1 MNMRK
6 IAIGLLAFA
15 LVAPSIASVS
25 LKDKKE
31 KKPKTE
37 KKVKVDNKTKANK
50 ASSSNSPR
58 KVQTIND
65 VEAAILGI
73 EKIVSHTLVEVE
85 PIVQQICE
93 SQQTKK
99 SVCPRIYVGAAN
111 AFWLKSGV
119 SDTTY
124 ALKYIDKAIE
134 LDPHYSPAYMLK
146 GDIYKWADDTTV
158 AVNYYKKA
166 IEMAPN
172 DFRTYRK
179 YVNFIGS
186 GLDKIADQAM
196 RSNGADKEALAEEV
210 RRRRAEMEAVYKKA
224 KDANPTFPYEL
235 ECARL
240 YALYGLTTNETQ
252 KGMQFYDAAIQDSL
266 DANDYVQ
273 RCSILYQFII
283 NAKNGNEK
291 LKYYNRMVEICD
303 SGLVKFPTDYYIL
316 MNGLRFMN
324 DAYTLVKRQNGEALA
339 DYKNKF
345 STKAL
350 EYGERL
356 MATKDTLINN
366 DDIYRYGIALMNRY
380 KQQQGIDVLQE
391 LMARPNIDDKTV
403 SKAMNAICEAY
414 RDLGEYEKAE
424 NAYEELIKTL
434 DAKGSLQVAH
444 YTDYASMLKLQAE
457 ECFGQQMIDTYLKAC
472 KVYERGAE
480 RFPEYAPYLYY
491 YAMEICKNDVLDPDK
506 TLELA
511 IKPAKKAYDLLKNKE
526 RYEGDEAVIM
536 NNVCWCL
543 LDYYFNKKKDYPA
556 AKQYVLK
563 YYQLVKGTESEESFA
578 KILRN
583 RYKMKI

>member
-179 YVNFIGS
+179 YASFVEA
-186 GLDKIADQAM
+186 GLDKVTERAFAGDT
-196 RSNGADKEALAEEV
+196 EAQEEV
-210 RRRRAEMEAVYKKA
+210 RKRRAKLENIYAMA
-224 KDANPTFPYEL
+224 KEANPTYPYNRN
-235 ECARL
+235 CARL
-240 YALYGLTTNETQ
+240 YDKYGLTTNDFQ
-252 KGMQFYDAAIQDSL
+252 KGIQLYDEAQKDSL
-266 DANDYVQ
+266 EAGDYSSKI
-273 RCSILYQFII
+273 RMLYAFLEK
-283 NAKNGNEK
+283 ANGNK
-291 LKYYNRMVEICD
+291 KFEIYTLMMNTCD
-303 SGLVKFPTDYYIL
+303 SGLVRFPTDYYIL
-316 MNGLRFMN
+316 SNGLRN
-324 DAYTLVKRQNGEALA
+324 ITAAYDLVKRQKGEGFVE
-339 DYKNKF
+339 YKNKF

-356 MATKDTLINN
+356 MATKDTMINN

-414 RDLGEYEKAE
+414 RDLGEYEKGE

-444 YTDYASMLKLQAE
+444 YIDYASMLKSQAE
-457 ECFGQQMIDTYLKAC
+457 ESFGQQMIDTYLKAC

-491 YAMEICKNDVLDPDK
+491 YAWQICKNDALDPGK

-511 IKPAKKAYDLLKNKE
+511 IRPAKKAYDLLKNKE
-526 RYEGDEAVIM
+526 RYEGDEGIIM
-536 NNVCWCL
+536 NDVCWCL
-543 LDYYFNKKKDYPA
+543 VDYYFNKKKDYPA

-578 KILRN
+578 GILRR

>member
-37 KKVKVDNKTKANK
+37 KKAKVDNKTKTSK

-166 IEMAPN
+166 MEMAPN

-179 YVNFIGS
+179 YAAFVEA
-186 GLDKIADQAM
+186 GLDKVTARAYAGDT
-196 RSNGADKEALAEEV
+196 EAQEEV
-210 RRRRAEMEAVYKKA
+210 RKRRAKLENIYAMA
-224 KDANPTFPYEL
+224 KEANPTYPYNRN
-235 ECARL
+235 CARL
-240 YALYGLTTNETQ
+240 YDKYGLTTNDFQ
-252 KGMQFYDAAIQDSL
+252 KGLQLYDEAQKDSL
-266 DANDYVQ
+266 EAGDYSSKI
-273 RCSILYQFII
+273 RMLYAFLGT
-283 NAKNGNEK
+283 ANGNK
-291 LKYYNRMVEICD
+291 KFEIYTQMMNTCD
-303 SGLVKFPTDYYIL
+303 SGLVRFPTDYYIL
-316 MNGLRFMN
+316 SNGLSN
-324 DAYTLVKRQNGEALA
+324 ITAAYDLVKRQKGEGFVE
-339 DYKNKF
+339 YKNKF

-356 MATKDTLINN
+356 MATKDTMINN
-366 DDIYRYGIALMNRY
+366 KDIYLYGIALMNRY

-391 LMARPNIDDKTV
+391 LMARPNIDDNTV

-414 RDLGEYEKAE
+414 RDLGEYEKGE

-444 YTDYASMLKLQAE
+444 YIDYASMLKSQAE

-491 YAMEICKNDVLDPDK
+491 YAWQICKNDALDPGK

-511 IKPAKKAYDLLKNKE
+511 IRPAKKAYDLLKNKE
-526 RYEGDEAVIM
+526 RYEGDEDIIM
-536 NNVCWCL
+536 NSVCFCL
-543 LDYYFNKKKDYPA
+543 VDYYYNKKKDYPA

-578 KILRN
+578 GILRR

>member
-37 KKVKVDNKTKANK
+37 KKAKVDNKTKANK

-134 LDPHYSPAYMLK
+134 LDPHYGPAYMLK

-179 YVNFIGS
+179 YAAFVEA
-186 GLDKIADQAM
+186 GLDKVTTRAYAGDT
-196 RSNGADKEALAEEV
+196 EAQEEV
-210 RRRRAEMEAVYKKA
+210 RKRRAKLENIYAMA
-224 KDANPTFPYEL
+224 KEANPTYPYSRN
-235 ECARL
+235 CARL
-240 YALYGLTTNETQ
+240 YDKYGLTTNDFQ
-252 KGMQFYDAAIQDSL
+252 KGIQLYDEAQKDSL
-266 DANDYVQ
+266 EAGDYSSKI
-273 RCSILYQFII
+273 RMLYAFLEK
-283 NAKNGNEK
+283 ANGNK
-291 LKYYNRMVEICD
+291 KFEIYTLMMNTCD
-303 SGLVKFPTDYYIL
+303 SGLVRFPTDYYIL
-316 MNGLRFMN
+316 SNGLRN
-324 DAYTLVKRQNGEALA
+324 ITAAYDLVKRQKGEGFVE
-339 DYKNKF
+339 YKNKF

-356 MATKDTLINN
+356 MATKDTMINN

-414 RDLGEYEKAE
+414 RDLGEYEKGE

-444 YTDYASMLKLQAE
+444 YIDYASMLKSQAE
-457 ECFGQQMIDTYLKAC
+457 ESFGQQMIDTYLKAC

-491 YAMEICKNDVLDPDK
+491 YAWQICKNDALDPGK

-511 IKPAKKAYDLLKNKE
+511 IRPAKKAYDLLKNKE
-526 RYEGDEAVIM
+526 RYEGDEGIIM
-536 NNVCWCL
+536 NDVCWCL
-543 LDYYFNKKKDYPA
+543 VDYYFNKKKDYPA

-563 YYQLVKGTESEESFA
+563 YYQLVKGTESEELFA
-578 KILRN
+578 GILRR

>member
-37 KKVKVDNKTKANK
+37 KKAKVDNKTKTSK

-158 AVNYYKKA
+158 AVSYYKKA

-172 DFRTYRK
+172 DFRTYHK
-179 YVNFIGS
+179 YASFVEA
-186 GLDKIADQAM
+186 GLDKVTERAIAND
-196 RSNGADKEALAEEV
+196 GADKEAVEEV
-210 RRRRAEMEAVYKKA
+210 RRRRAEMEAVYKAA
-224 KDANPTFPYEL
+224 KDANPTYPYNRD
-235 ECARL
+235 CARL
-240 YALYGLTTNETQ
+240 YDKYGLSSNDCI
-252 KGMQFYDAAIQDSL
+252 KGIQLYDEAQEDSL
-266 DANDYVQ
+266 EAGDYSSKI
-273 RCSILYQFII
+273 RMLY
-283 NAKNGNEK
+283 ALLGTVNGNKKFEI
-291 LKYYNRMVEICD
+291 YTRMMNTCD
-303 SGLVKFPTDYYIL
+303 SGLVRFPTDYYIL
-316 MNGLRFMN
+316 SNGLRN
-324 DAYTLVKRQNGEALA
+324 ITAAYDLVKRQKGEGFVE
-339 DYKNKF
+339 YKNKF

-356 MATKDTLINN
+356 MATKDTMINN

-414 RDLGEYEKAE
+414 RDLGEYEKGE

-444 YTDYASMLKLQAE
+444 YIDYASMLKSQAE
-457 ECFGQQMIDTYLKAC
+457 ESFGQQMIDTYLKAV

-491 YAMEICKNDVLDPDK
+491 YAMQVCRNDALDPDK
-506 TLELA
+506 THELA

-526 RYEGDEAVIM
+526 RYEGDEAAIM
-536 NNVCWCL
+536 NNVCFCL
-543 LDYYFNKKKDYPA
+543 VDYYYNKKKDYPA

-563 YYQLVKGTESEESFA
+563 YYQLVKGTEDEESFA
-578 KILRN
+578 GILRR

>member
-37 KKVKVDNKTKANK
+37 KKAKVDNKTKTSK

-134 LDPHYSPAYMLK
+134 LDPHYGPAYMLK
-146 GDIYKWADDTTV
+146 GDIYKWADDTTL

-166 IEMAPN
+166 MEMAPN
-172 DFRTYRK
+172 DFRTYHK
-179 YVNFIGS
+179 YAKFIGS
-186 GLDKIADQAM
+186 GLDKVTARAFAGDT
-196 RSNGADKEALAEEV
+196 EAQEEV
-210 RRRRAEMEAVYKKA
+210 RRRRAEMEAVYKTA

-240 YALYGLTTNETQ
+240 YTSLSLTTKETK
-252 KGMQFYDAAIQDSL
+252 KGIQFFEAADQDSL
-266 DANDYVQ
+266 NANDYAQ
-273 RCSILYQFII
+273 RCNMMYQFII
-283 NAKNGNEK
+283 DAPNGNVK
-291 LKYYNRMVEICD
+291 LNAYNSIVNVLD
-303 SGLVKFPTDYYIL
+303 SALMKFPTDYYIL
-316 MNGLRFMN
+316 ANGLN
-324 DAYTLVKRQNGEALA
+324 YLNGAYTLVKRQNGEALA
-339 DYKNKF
+339 EYKNKF

-380 KQQQGIDVLQE
+380 KQQQGVDVLQG

-424 NAYEELIKTL
+424 NAYEELIKIL

-457 ECFGQQMIDTYLKAC
+457 ESFGQQMIDTYMKAC

-480 RFPEYAPYLYY
+480 KFPEYAPYLYY
-491 YAMEICKNDVLDPDK
+491 YAMQVCKNDVLDPDK

-526 RYEGDEAVIM
+526 RYEGDEDQIM
-536 NNVCWCL
+536 NSVCFCL
-543 LDYYFNKKKDYPA
+543 VDYYYNKKKDYPA

-578 KILRN
+578 GILRR

>member
-37 KKVKVDNKTKANK
+37 KKAKVDNKTKTSK

-179 YVNFIGS
+179 YVEFIGS
-186 GLDKIADQAM
+186 GLDKIAARALESKGSDE
-196 RSNGADKEALAEEV
+196 EAITEV
-210 RRRRAEMEAVYKKA
+210 RKRRTEMEAIYKTA
-224 KDANPTFPYEL
+224 KDLNPTFPYEL

-240 YALYGLTTNETQ
+240 YTYLSLTTNETQ
-252 KGMQFYDAAIQDSL
+252 KGIQFFDAAIQDSL
-266 DANDYVQ
+266 DANDYAQ
-273 RCSILYQFII
+273 RCAMMYQFII
-283 NAKNGNEK
+283 DAPDGNTK
-291 LKYYNRMVEICD
+291 LNVYNRIVNVCD
-303 SGLVKFPTDYYIL
+303 SALVKFPTDYYIL
-316 MNGLRFMN
+316 ANGLN
-324 DAYTLVKRQNGEALA
+324 YLNGAYTLVKRQNGEALA
-339 DYKNKF
+339 EYKNKF

-380 KQQQGIDVLQE
+380 KQQQGIDVLQG
-391 LMARPNIDDKTV
+391 LMARPNIDDNTV

-434 DAKGSLQVAH
+434 DAKGSLQAGH
-444 YTDYASMLKLQAE
+444 YQNYALMLESQAE
-457 ECFGQQMIDTYLKAC
+457 ESFGQQMIDTYLKAA

-480 RFPEYAPYLYY
+480 KFPEYAPRFYY
-491 YAMEICKNDVLDPDK
+491 FAMEICKNDVLDPDK
-506 TLELA
+506 THDLA
-511 IKPAKKAYDLLKNKE
+511 IGPAKKAYDILKN
-526 RYEGDEAVIM
+526 RDSYEGTDATIM
-536 NNVCWCL
+536 NSVCYCL
-543 LDYYFNKKKDYPA
+543 LDYYYNKKKDYPA
-556 AKQYVLK
+556 AKQYVYK
-563 YYQLVKGTESEESFA
+563 YYQLVKGTQYEESFA
-578 KILRN
+578 GILRR

>member
-37 KKVKVDNKTKANK
+37 KKVKVDNKTKTSK
-50 ASSSNSPR
+50 VSSSNSPR

-179 YVNFIGS
+179 YAVFVEA
-186 GLDKIADQAM
+186 GLDKVTARAFAGDT
-196 RSNGADKEALAEEV
+196 GAQEEV
-210 RRRRAEMEAVYKKA
+210 RRRRAKLENIYAMA
-224 KDANPTFPYEL
+224 KEANPTFPYNRN
-235 ECARL
+235 CARL
-240 YALYGLTTNETQ
+240 YADYGLSTNEYKKGIQLYNEAQ
-252 KGMQFYDAAIQDSL
+252 KDSL
-266 DANDYVQ
+266 EARDY
-273 RCSILYQFII
+273 I
-283 NAKNGNEK
+283 NQIQMVSAFLENANGNKK
-291 LKYYNRMVEICD
+291 LEYYTGMMNICD
-303 SGLVKFPTDYYIL
+303 SGLVKYPTDYYIL
-316 MNGLRFMN
+316 ANGAKYAN
-324 DAYTLVKRQNGEALA
+324 IGYELVKKQQGEALYESKKLFA
-339 DYKNKF
+339 
-345 STKAL
+345 SRAL
-350 EYGERL
+350 EYSETL
-356 MATKDTLINN
+356 IASKDTLITDLDYLNYGKALINN
-366 DDIYRYGIALMNRY
+366 NKLN
-380 KQQQGIDVLQE
+380 QGIDVLKE
-391 LMARPNIDDKTV
+391 LLKSPTIKDDEV
-403 SKAMNAICEAY
+403 ASAMGVISNTY
-414 RDLGEYEKAE
+414 KDMGEYDKAE
-424 NAYEELIKTL
+424 TAYQEYINTVESNGKLNYFHL
-434 DAKGSLQVAH
+434 QNYAKM
-444 YTDYASMLKLQAE
+444 YEDKAE
-457 ECFGQQMIDTYLKAC
+457 ECVGMEQVAAYKKAFDIYGQA
-472 KVYERGAE
+472 AE
-480 RFPEYAPYLYY
+480 RFPDYADYGYVNQLQLSTLIDPEQEAGVGLQPALKLYDSVSANASWQLMATRYLVGYY
-491 YAMEICKNDVLDPDK
+491 YNVKKSKELARKYFMRWHELDPDNETVK
-506 TLELA
+506 RNIA
-511 IKPAKKAYDLLKNKE
+511 ILYK
-526 RYEGDEAVIM
+526 
-536 NNVCWCL
+536 
-543 LDYYFNKKKDYPA
+543 
-556 AKQYVLK
+556 
-563 YYQLVKGTESEESFA
+563 VK
-578 KILRN
+578 L
-583 RYKMKI
+583 

>member
-25 LKDKKE
+25 QKDKKE

-37 KKVKVDNKTKANK
+37 KKAKVDNKTKTSK

-134 LDPHYSPAYMLK
+134 LDPHYGPAYMLK
-146 GDIYKWADDTTV
+146 GDIYKWADDTTL
-158 AVNYYKKA
+158 AVSYYKKA
-166 IEMAPN
+166 MEMAPH

-179 YVNFIGS
+179 YANFIGS
-186 GLDKIADQAM
+186 GLDKIAVQAM
-196 RSNGADKEALAEEV
+196 RSNDEEAIAEV
-210 RRRRAEMEAVYKKA
+210 RKRRAEMEAVYKTA

-240 YALYGLTTNETQ
+240 YTNLSLTTNETD
-252 KGMQFYDAAIQDSL
+252 KGLQFYDAAIQDSL
-266 DANDYVQ
+266 NANDYAQ
-273 RCSILYQFII
+273 RCVMMSQFII
-283 NAKNGNEK
+283 DAKKGSVKLNG
-291 LKYYNRMVEICD
+291 YNYIVNVCD
-303 SGLVKFPTDYYIL
+303 SAIVKFPTDYYIL
-316 MNGLRFMN
+316 ANGLKYLN

-339 DYKNKF
+339 EYKNKF

-356 MATKDTLINN
+356 MATKDTLIKNI
-366 DDIYRYGIALMNRY
+366 DIYRYGIALMNRY

-391 LMARPNIDDKTV
+391 LMARPNIDDNTV
-403 SKAMNAICEAY
+403 SDAMNAICEAY

-434 DAKGSLQVAH
+434 DAKGSLQPGH
-444 YTDYASMLKLQAE
+444 YQNYALMLESQAE
-457 ECFGQQMIDTYLKAC
+457 ESFGQQMIDTYLKAA
-472 KVYERGAE
+472 KVFERGAE
-480 RFPEYAPYLYY
+480 KFPEDAPRFYY
-491 YAMEICKNDVLDPDK
+491 FAMKICQNDVLDPEK
-506 TLELA
+506 TQDLA
-511 IKPAKKAYDLLKNKE
+511 IGPAKKAYDILKS
-526 RYEGDEAVIM
+526 RDTYEGEDAAIM
-536 NNVCWCL
+536 NSVCYCL
-543 LDYYFNKKKDYPA
+543 LDYYYNKKKDYPA
-556 AKQYVLK
+556 AKPYVYKL
-563 YYQLVKGTESEESFA
+563 YQLFKGTQYEETYVS
-578 KILRN
+578 ILRR

>member
-37 KKVKVDNKTKANK
+37 KKAKVGNKTKTGK

-134 LDPHYSPAYMLK
+134 LDPHYGPAYMLK
-146 GDIYKWADDTTV
+146 GDIYKWADDTTL

-166 IEMAPN
+166 MEMAPN
-172 DFRTYRK
+172 DFRTYHK
-179 YVNFIGS
+179 YAKFIGS
-186 GLDKIADQAM
+186 GLDKVTARAFAGDT
-196 RSNGADKEALAEEV
+196 EAQEEV
-210 RRRRAEMEAVYKKA
+210 RRRRAEMEAVYKTA

-240 YALYGLTTNETQ
+240 YTSLSLTTKESK
-252 KGMQFYDAAIQDSL
+252 KGIQFFEAADQDSL
-266 DANDYVQ
+266 NANDYAQ
-273 RCSILYQFII
+273 RCNMMYQFII
-283 NAKNGNEK
+283 DAPNGNVK
-291 LKYYNRMVEICD
+291 LNAYNSIVNVLD
-303 SGLVKFPTDYYIL
+303 SALMKFPTDYYIL
-316 MNGLRFMN
+316 ANGLN
-324 DAYTLVKRQNGEALA
+324 YLNGAYTLVKRQNGEALA
-339 DYKNKF
+339 EYKNKF

-380 KQQQGIDVLQE
+380 KQQQGVDVLQG

-457 ECFGQQMIDTYLKAC
+457 ESFGQQMIDTYMKAC

-480 RFPEYAPYLYY
+480 KFPEYAPYLYY
-491 YAMEICKNDVLDPDK
+491 YAMQVCKNDVLDPDK

-526 RYEGDEAVIM
+526 RYEGDEDQIM
-536 NNVCWCL
+536 NSVCFCL
-543 LDYYFNKKKDYPA
+543 VDYYYNKKKDYPA

-578 KILRN
+578 GILRR

>member
-37 KKVKVDNKTKANK
+37 KKAKVDNKTKTGK

-134 LDPHYSPAYMLK
+134 LDPHYGPAYMLK
-146 GDIYKWADDTTV
+146 GDIYKWADDTTL

-166 IEMAPN
+166 MEMAPN
-172 DFRTYRK
+172 DFRTYHK
-179 YVNFIGS
+179 YAKFIGS
-186 GLDKIADQAM
+186 GLDKVTARAFAGDT
-196 RSNGADKEALAEEV
+196 EAQEEV
-210 RRRRAEMEAVYKKA
+210 RRRRAEMEAVYKTA

-240 YALYGLTTNETQ
+240 YTSLSLTTKETK
-252 KGMQFYDAAIQDSL
+252 KGIQFFEAADQDSL
-266 DANDYVQ
+266 NANDYAQ
-273 RCSILYQFII
+273 RCNMMYQFII
-283 NAKNGNEK
+283 DAPNGNVK
-291 LKYYNRMVEICD
+291 LNAYNSIVNVLD
-303 SGLVKFPTDYYIL
+303 SALMKFPTDYYIL
-316 MNGLRFMN
+316 ANGLN
-324 DAYTLVKRQNGEALA
+324 YLNGAYTLVKRQNGEALA
-339 DYKNKF
+339 EYKNKF

-380 KQQQGIDVLQE
+380 KQQQGVDVLQG

-457 ECFGQQMIDTYLKAC
+457 ESFGQQMIDTYMKAC

-480 RFPEYAPYLYY
+480 KFPEYAPYLYY
-491 YAMEICKNDVLDPDK
+491 YAMQVCKNDVLDPDK

-526 RYEGDEAVIM
+526 RYEGDEDQIM
-536 NNVCWCL
+536 NSVCFCL
-543 LDYYFNKKKDYPA
+543 VDYYYNKKKDYPA

-578 KILRN
+578 GILRR

>member
-37 KKVKVDNKTKANK
+37 KKVKVDNKTKTSK

-134 LDPHYSPAYMLK
+134 LDPHYGPAYMLK

-179 YVNFIGS
+179 YAKFIGS
-186 GLDKIADQAM
+186 GLDKVTARAFAGDT
-196 RSNGADKEALAEEV
+196 EAQEEV
-210 RRRRAEMEAVYKKA
+210 RKRRAEMEAVYKTA

-240 YALYGLTTNETQ
+240 YTSLSLTTKETK
-252 KGMQFYDAAIQDSL
+252 KGIQFFEAADQDSL
-266 DANDYVQ
+266 TADDYAQ
-273 RCSILYQFII
+273 RCNMMYQFII
-283 NAKNGNEK
+283 DAPNGNVK
-291 LKYYNRMVEICD
+291 LNRYGSIVNVLD
-303 SGLVKFPTDYYIL
+303 SALMKFPTDYYIL
-316 MNGLRFMN
+316 ANGLDYLNR
-324 DAYTLVKRQNGEALA
+324 AYTLVKRKNGEALA
-339 DYKNKF
+339 EYKNKF

-366 DDIYRYGIALMNRY
+366 KDIYRYGIALMNRY
-380 KQQQGIDVLQE
+380 KQQHGIDVLQE
-391 LMARPNIDDKTV
+391 LMARPNIDDNTV
-403 SKAMNAICEAY
+403 SDAMNAICEAY

-434 DAKGSLQVAH
+434 DAKGSLQAGH
-444 YTDYASMLKLQAE
+444 YQNYAMMLESQAQE
-457 ECFGQQMIDTYLKAC
+457 SFGQQMIDTYLKAA

-480 RFPEYAPYLYY
+480 KFPENAPRFYY
-491 YAMEICKNDVLDPDK
+491 FAWEICKNDVLDPEK
-506 TLELA
+506 TNELA
-511 IKPAKKAYDLLKNKE
+511 IGPAKKAYDILKN
-526 RYEGDEAVIM
+526 RDTYEGEDATIM
-536 NNVCWCL
+536 NSVCYCL

-556 AKQYVLK
+556 AKQYVYK
-563 YYQLVKGTESEESFA
+563 YYQLVKGTQYEESFA
-578 KILRN
+578 GILRR

>member
-37 KKVKVDNKTKANK
+37 KKAKVGNKTKTGK

-134 LDPHYSPAYMLK
+134 LDPHYGPAYMLK
-146 GDIYKWADDTTV
+146 GDIYKWADDTTL

-166 IEMAPN
+166 MEMAPN
-172 DFRTYRK
+172 DFRTYHK
-179 YVNFIGS
+179 YAKFIGS
-186 GLDKIADQAM
+186 GLDKVTARAFAGDT
-196 RSNGADKEALAEEV
+196 EAQEEV
-210 RRRRAEMEAVYKKA
+210 RRRRAEMEAVYKTA

-240 YALYGLTTNETQ
+240 YTSLSLTTKETK
-252 KGMQFYDAAIQDSL
+252 KGIQFFEAADQDSL
-266 DANDYVQ
+266 NANDYAQ
-273 RCSILYQFII
+273 RCNMMYQFII
-283 NAKNGNEK
+283 DAPNGNVK
-291 LKYYNRMVEICD
+291 LNAYNSIVNVLD
-303 SGLVKFPTDYYIL
+303 SALMKFPTDYYIL
-316 MNGLRFMN
+316 ANGLN
-324 DAYTLVKRQNGEALA
+324 YLNGAYTLVKRQNGEALA
-339 DYKNKF
+339 EYKNKF

-380 KQQQGIDVLQE
+380 KQQQGVDVLQG

-457 ECFGQQMIDTYLKAC
+457 ESFGQQMIDTYMKAC

-480 RFPEYAPYLYY
+480 KFPEYAPYLYY
-491 YAMEICKNDVLDPDK
+491 YAMQVCKNDVLDPDK

-526 RYEGDEAVIM
+526 RYEGDEDQIM
-536 NNVCWCL
+536 NSVCFCL
-543 LDYYFNKKKDYPA
+543 VDYYYNKKKDYPA

-578 KILRN
+578 GILRR

>member
-37 KKVKVDNKTKANK
+37 KKAKVDNKTKTSK

-134 LDPHYSPAYMLK
+134 LDPHYGPAYMLK

-172 DFRTYRK
+172 DFRTYHK
-179 YVNFIGS
+179 YAKFIGS
-186 GLDKIADQAM
+186 GLDKVTARAFAGDT
-196 RSNGADKEALAEEV
+196 EAQEEV
-210 RRRRAEMEAVYKKA
+210 RRRRAEMEAVYKTA

-240 YALYGLTTNETQ
+240 YTSLSLTTKETK
-252 KGMQFYDAAIQDSL
+252 KGIQFFEAADQDSL
-266 DANDYVQ
+266 NANDYAQ
-273 RCSILYQFII
+273 RCNMMYQFII
-283 NAKNGNEK
+283 DAPNGNVK
-291 LKYYNRMVEICD
+291 LNAYNSIVNVLD
-303 SGLVKFPTDYYIL
+303 SALMKFPTDYYIL
-316 MNGLRFMN
+316 ANGLN
-324 DAYTLVKRQNGEALA
+324 YLNGAYTLVKRQNGEALA
-339 DYKNKF
+339 EYKNKF

-380 KQQQGIDVLQE
+380 KQQQGVDVLQG

-457 ECFGQQMIDTYLKAC
+457 ESFGQQMIDTYMKAC

-480 RFPEYAPYLYY
+480 KFPEYAPYLYY
-491 YAMEICKNDVLDPDK
+491 YAMQVCKNDVLDPDK

-526 RYEGDEAVIM
+526 RYEGDEDQIM
-536 NNVCWCL
+536 NSVCFCL
-543 LDYYFNKKKDYPA
+543 VDYYYNKKKDYPA

-578 KILRN
+578 GILRR

>member
-37 KKVKVDNKTKANK
+37 KKAKVDNKTKANK

-158 AVNYYKKA
+158 AVNWYKKA

-179 YVNFIGS
+179 YAAFVEA
-186 GLDKIADQAM
+186 GLDKVTTRAYAGDT
-196 RSNGADKEALAEEV
+196 EAQEEV
-210 RRRRAEMEAVYKKA
+210 RKRRAKLENIYAMA
-224 KDANPTFPYEL
+224 KEANPTYPYSRN
-235 ECARL
+235 CARL
-240 YALYGLTTNETQ
+240 YDKYGLTTNDFQ
-252 KGMQFYDAAIQDSL
+252 KGIQLYDEAQKDSL
-266 DANDYVQ
+266 EAGDYSSKI
-273 RCSILYQFII
+273 RMLYAFLEK
-283 NAKNGNEK
+283 ANGNK
-291 LKYYNRMVEICD
+291 KFEIYTLMMNTCD
-303 SGLVKFPTDYYIL
+303 SGLVRFPTDYYIL
-316 MNGLRFMN
+316 SNGLRN
-324 DAYTLVKRQNGEALA
+324 ITAAYDLVKRQKGEGFVE
-339 DYKNKF
+339 YKNKF

-356 MATKDTLINN
+356 MATKDTMINN

-414 RDLGEYEKAE
+414 RDLGEYEKGE

-444 YTDYASMLKLQAE
+444 YIDYASMLKSQAE
-457 ECFGQQMIDTYLKAC
+457 ESFGQQMIDTYLKAC

-491 YAMEICKNDVLDPDK
+491 YAWQICKNDALDPGK

-511 IKPAKKAYDLLKNKE
+511 IRPAKKAYDLLKNKE
-526 RYEGDEAVIM
+526 RYEGDEGIIM
-536 NNVCWCL
+536 NDVCWCL
-543 LDYYFNKKKDYPA
+543 VDYYFNKKKDYPA

-578 KILRN
+578 GILRR

>member
-37 KKVKVDNKTKANK
+37 KKAKVDNKTKTSK

-134 LDPHYSPAYMLK
+134 LDPHYGPAYMLK
-146 GDIYKWADDTTV
+146 GDIYKWADDTTEV
-158 AVNYYKKA
+158 VNYYKKA
-166 IEMAPN
+166 MEMAPH

-186 GLDKIADQAM
+186 GWDKIATQVMKSQD
-196 RSNGADKEALAEEV
+196 EEV
-210 RRRRAEMEAVYKKA
+210 ITEVRKRRAEMEAVYKTA

-240 YALYGLTTNETQ
+240 YDKYGLTTNEWQ
-252 KGMQFYDAAIQDSL
+252 KGIQLYEEAQKDSL
-266 DANDYVQ
+266 EAYDYISQ
-273 RCSILYQFII
+273 I
-283 NAKNGNEK
+283 
-291 LKYYNRMVEICD
+291 RMVSAFVDNADGKKKLDCYTHIMNICD
-303 SGLVKFPTDYYIL
+303 SGLVRYPTDYYIL
-316 MNGLRFMN
+316 TNGSDWANKAYDFVKKQQG
-324 DAYTLVKRQNGEALA
+324 DAVYE
-339 DYKNKF
+339 YKKLF
-345 STKAL
+345 ASRAL
-350 EYGERL
+350 EYSETL
-356 MATKDTLINN
+356 IASKDTAITDLDYLNYGKALINN
-366 DDIYRYGIALMNRY
+366 NKLN
-380 KQQQGIDVLQE
+380 QGIDVLKE
-391 LMARPNIDDKTV
+391 LLKSPTIQDDQV
-403 SKAMNAICEAY
+403 AFAMGVISNTY
-414 RDLGEYEKAE
+414 KDMGEYDKAE
-424 NAYEELIKTL
+424 TAYQEYINTL
-434 DAKGSLQVAH
+434 ESNG
-444 YTDYASMLKLQAE
+444 KLQYFHLQNYAKMYQDKAE
-457 ECFGQQMIDTYLKAC
+457 ECVGMEQVAAYKKAFDIYGQA
-472 KVYERGAE
+472 AE
-480 RFPEYAPYLYY
+480 RFPDYADYGYYNQVDLSRFIDLDQKAGVGLQPALQLYNSVSANAAMQLFATRYLVGYY
-491 YAMEICKNDVLDPDK
+491 YNVKNSKELARKYFMRWHELDPDNETVK
-506 TLELA
+506 RN
-511 IKPAKKAYDLLKNKE
+511 I
-526 RYEGDEAVIM
+526 AV
-536 NNVCWCL
+536 L
-543 LDYYFNKKKDYPA
+543 YK
-556 AKQYVLK
+556 
-563 YYQLVKGTESEESFA
+563 VK
-578 KILRN
+578 L
-583 RYKMKI
+583 

>member
-134 LDPHYSPAYMLK
+134 LDPHYGPAYMLK
-146 GDIYKWADDTTV
+146 GDIYKWADDTTL

-172 DFRTYRK
+172 DFRTYHT
-179 YVNFIGS
+179 YVLFVKA
-186 GLDKIADQAM
+186 GLDKVTARAFAGDT
-196 RSNGADKEALAEEV
+196 EAQEEV
-210 RRRRAEMEAVYKKA
+210 RRRRARMENIYAMA
-224 KDANPTFPYEL
+224 KEANPTYPYNRN
-235 ECARL
+235 CARL
-240 YALYGLTTNETQ
+240 YADYGLSTNEYKKGIQLYEEVQ
-252 KGMQFYDAAIQDSL
+252 KDSL
-266 DANDYVQ
+266 EARDYINQVQ
-273 RCSILYQFII
+273 MVSAFLE
-283 NAKNGNEK
+283 NVNGNKK
-291 LKYYNRMVEICD
+291 LENYTRIMNTCD

-316 MNGLRFMN
+316 SNGLSKITA
-324 DAYTLVKRQNGEALA
+324 AYDLVKRQNGEVLVW
-339 DYKNKF
+339 YKNKF

-356 MATKDTLINN
+356 MATKDTMINN
-366 DDIYRYGIALMNRY
+366 KDIYLYGIALMNRY

-391 LMARPNIDDKTV
+391 LMARPNIDDNTV

-444 YTDYASMLKLQAE
+444 YTDYASMLKSQAE
-457 ECFGQQMIDTYLKAC
+457 ESFGQQMIDTYLKAC

-491 YAMEICKNDVLDPDK
+491 YAWQICKNDALDPDK

-511 IKPAKKAYDLLKNKE
+511 IRPAKKAYDLLKNKE

-536 NNVCWCL
+536 NDVCWCL
-543 LDYYFNKKKDYPA
+543 LNYYFNKKKDYPA

>member
-37 KKVKVDNKTKANK
+37 KKAKVGNKTKTGK

-73 EKIVSHTLVEVE
+73 EKIVSHTLVDVD

-99 SVCPRIYVGAAN
+99 GVCPRIYVGAAN

-124 ALKYIDKAIE
+124 ALKYIDRAIE
-134 LDPHYSPAYMLK
+134 LDPHYGPAYMLK

-158 AVNYYKKA
+158 AVNWYKKA
-166 IEMAPN
+166 MEMAPN

-179 YVNFIGS
+179 YVEFIGS
-186 GLDKIADQAM
+186 GLDKIAVRALESKGTDE
-196 RSNGADKEALAEEV
+196 EAITEV
-210 RRRRAEMEAVYKKA
+210 RKRRTEMEAIYKTA
-224 KDANPTFPYEL
+224 KDFNPTFPYEL

-240 YALYGLTTNETQ
+240 YTYLSLTTNETQ
-252 KGMQFYDAAIQDSL
+252 KGIQFFDAAVQDSL
-266 DANDYVQ
+266 DANDYAQ
-273 RCSILYQFII
+273 RCAMMYQFII
-283 NAKNGNEK
+283 DAKDGNVK
-291 LKYYNRMVEICD
+291 LNVYNRIVSVCD
-303 SGLVKFPTDYYIL
+303 SALMRFPTDYYIL
-316 MNGLRFMN
+316 ANGLN
-324 DAYTLVKRQNGEALA
+324 YLNGAYSLVKRQNGEALA
-339 DYKNKF
+339 EYKNKF

-356 MATKDTLINN
+356 IATKDTMISNI
-366 DDIYRYGIALMNRY
+366 DIYRYGIALMNRY

-391 LMARPNIDDKTV
+391 LMARPDVDDNIV
-403 SKAMNAICEAY
+403 SNAMNAVCEAY
-414 RDLGEYEKAE
+414 RDLGEYEKGE

-444 YTDYASMLKLQAE
+444 YQNYASMLKLQAE
-457 ECFGQQMIDTYLKAC
+457 ESFGQQMIDTYLKAC

-491 YAMEICKNDVLDPDK
+491 YAMLVCRNDALDPDK

-526 RYEGDEAVIM
+526 RYEGDEDIIM
-536 NNVCWCL
+536 NSVCFCL
-543 LDYYFNKKKDYPA
+543 VDYYYNKKKDYPA

>member
-37 KKVKVDNKTKANK
+37 KKAKVDNKTKTNK

-146 GDIYKWADDTTV
+146 GDIYKWADDTTL

-172 DFRTYRK
+172 DFRTYHK
-179 YVNFIGS
+179 YIMFIGS
-186 GLDKIADQAM
+186 GLDKVTARAIAND
-196 RSNGADKEALAEEV
+196 GADKEAVEEV
-210 RRRRAEMEAVYKKA
+210 RRRRAEMEAVYKAA
-224 KDANPTFPYEL
+224 KDANPTYPYNRD
-235 ECARL
+235 CARL
-240 YALYGLTTNETQ
+240 YDKYGLSSNDCI
-252 KGMQFYDAAIQDSL
+252 KGIQLYDEAQEDSL
-266 DANDYVQ
+266 EAGDYSSKI
-273 RCSILYQFII
+273 RMLY
-283 NAKNGNEK
+283 ALLGTVNGNKK
-291 LKYYNRMVEICD
+291 LEIYTRMMNTCD
-303 SGLVKFPTDYYIL
+303 SGLVRFPTDYYIL
-316 MNGLRFMN
+316 SNGLRN
-324 DAYTLVKRQNGEALA
+324 ITAAYDLVKRQNGEALVW
-339 DYKNKF
+339 YKNKF

-356 MATKDTLINN
+356 MATKDTMINN

-391 LMARPNIDDKTV
+391 LMARPNIDDNTV

-444 YTDYASMLKLQAE
+444 YTDYASMLKSQAE
-457 ECFGQQMIDTYLKAC
+457 ECFGQQMIDTYLKAV

-491 YAMEICKNDVLDPDK
+491 YAMQVCRNDALDPDK
-506 TLELA
+506 THELA

-526 RYEGDEAVIM
+526 RYEGDEAAIM
-536 NNVCWCL
+536 NNVCFCL
-543 LDYYFNKKKDYPA
+543 VDYYYNKKKDYPA

-563 YYQLVKGTESEESFA
+563 YYQLVKGTEGEESFA
-578 KILRN
+578 GILRR

>member
-37 KKVKVDNKTKANK
+37 KKAKVDNKTKTSK

-124 ALKYIDKAIE
+124 ALKYIDRAIE
-134 LDPHYSPAYMLK
+134 LDPHYAPAYMLK
-146 GDIYKWADDTTV
+146 GDIYKWADDTTE

-179 YVNFIGS
+179 YAAFVEA
-186 GLDKIADQAM
+186 GLDKVTTRAYAGDT
-196 RSNGADKEALAEEV
+196 EAQEEV
-210 RRRRAEMEAVYKKA
+210 RKRRAKLENIYAMA
-224 KDANPTFPYEL
+224 KEANPTYPYSRN
-235 ECARL
+235 CARL
-240 YALYGLTTNETQ
+240 YDKYGLTTNDFQ
-252 KGMQFYDAAIQDSL
+252 KGIQLYDEAQKDSL
-266 DANDYVQ
+266 EAGDYSSKI
-273 RCSILYQFII
+273 RMLYAFLEK
-283 NAKNGNEK
+283 ANGNK
-291 LKYYNRMVEICD
+291 KFEIYTLMMNTCD
-303 SGLVKFPTDYYIL
+303 SGLVRFPTDYYIL
-316 MNGLRFMN
+316 SNGLRN
-324 DAYTLVKRQNGEALA
+324 ITAAYDLVKRQKGEGFVE
-339 DYKNKF
+339 YKNKF

-356 MATKDTLINN
+356 MATKDTMINN

-414 RDLGEYEKAE
+414 RDLGEYEKGE

-444 YTDYASMLKLQAE
+444 YIDYASMLKSQAE
-457 ECFGQQMIDTYLKAC
+457 ESFGQQMIDTYLKAC

-491 YAMEICKNDVLDPDK
+491 YAMQVCRNDALDPDK
-506 TLELA
+506 THELA

-526 RYEGDEAVIM
+526 RYEGDEAAIM
-536 NNVCWCL
+536 NNVCFCL
-543 LDYYFNKKKDYPA
+543 VDYYYNKKKDYPA

-563 YYQLVKGTESEESFA
+563 YYQLVKGTEGEESFA
-578 KILRN
+578 GILRR

>member
-37 KKVKVDNKTKANK
+37 KKAKVDNKTKTNR

-166 IEMAPN
+166 MEMAPN

-196 RSNGADKEALAEEV
+196 KSNDEEAIAEV
-210 RRRRAEMEAVYKKA
+210 RKRRAEMETVYKKA

-366 DDIYRYGIALMNRY
+366 DDTYRYGIALMNRY

-391 LMARPNIDDKTV
+391 LMTRPNIDDNTV

-434 DAKGSLQVAH
+434 DAKGSLQAGH
-444 YTDYASMLKLQAE
+444 YQNYALMLESQAE
-457 ECFGQQMIDTYLKAC
+457 ESFGQQMIDTYLKAA

-480 RFPEYAPYLYY
+480 KFPEYASRFYY
-491 YAMEICKNDVLDPDK
+491 FAMKICQNDVLDPEK
-506 TLELA
+506 TQDLA
-511 IKPAKKAYDLLKNKE
+511 IGPAKKTYDILKS
-526 RYEGDEAVIM
+526 RDTYEGEDAAIM
-536 NNVCWCL
+536 NSVCYCL
-543 LDYYFNKKKDYPA
+543 LDYYYNKKKDYPA
-556 AKQYVLK
+556 AKPYVYKL
-563 YYQLVKGTESEESFA
+563 YQLFKGTQYEETYAS
-578 KILRN
+578 ILRR

>member
-37 KKVKVDNKTKANK
+37 KKAKVDNKTKTGK

-134 LDPHYSPAYMLK
+134 LDPHYGPAYMLK

-158 AVNYYKKA
+158 AVNWYKKA
-166 IEMAPN
+166 MEMAPN

-179 YVNFIGS
+179 YIMFIGS
-186 GLDKIADQAM
+186 GLDKVTARAIAND
-196 RSNGADKEALAEEV
+196 GADKEAVEEV
-210 RRRRAEMEAVYKKA
+210 RRRRAEMEAVYKAA
-224 KDANPTFPYEL
+224 KDANPTYPYNRD
-235 ECARL
+235 CARL
-240 YALYGLTTNETQ
+240 YDKYGLSSNDCI
-252 KGMQFYDAAIQDSL
+252 KGIQLYDEAQEDSL
-266 DANDYVQ
+266 EAGDYSSKI
-273 RCSILYQFII
+273 RMLY
-283 NAKNGNEK
+283 ALLGTVNGNKK
-291 LKYYNRMVEICD
+291 LEIYTRMMNTCD
-303 SGLVKFPTDYYIL
+303 SGLVRFPTDYYIL
-316 MNGLRFMN
+316 SNGLSN
-324 DAYTLVKRQNGEALA
+324 ITAAYDLVKRQKGEGFVE
-339 DYKNKF
+339 YKNKF

-356 MATKDTLINN
+356 MATKDTMINN
-366 DDIYRYGIALMNRY
+366 KDIYLYGIALMNRY

-391 LMARPNIDDKTV
+391 LMARPNIDDNTV

-414 RDLGEYEKAE
+414 RDLGEYEKGE

-444 YTDYASMLKLQAE
+444 YIDYASMLKSQAE

-491 YAMEICKNDVLDPDK
+491 YAMQVCMNDALDPDK

-526 RYEGDEAVIM
+526 RYEGDEDVIM

-563 YYQLVKGTESEESFA
+563 YYQLTKGESFA

>member
-37 KKVKVDNKTKANK
+37 KKAKVDNKTKTSK

-146 GDIYKWADDTTV
+146 GDIYKWADDTAV
-158 AVNYYKKA
+158 AVNWYKKA

-172 DFRTYRK
+172 DFRTYHK
-179 YVNFIGS
+179 YVSFVEA
-186 GLDKIADQAM
+186 GLDKVTTRAYAGDT
-196 RSNGADKEALAEEV
+196 EAQEEV
-210 RRRRAEMEAVYKKA
+210 RKRRAKLENIYAMA
-224 KDANPTFPYEL
+224 KEANPTYPYNRN
-235 ECARL
+235 CARL
-240 YALYGLTTNETQ
+240 YDKYGLTTNDFQ
-252 KGMQFYDAAIQDSL
+252 KGIQLYDEAQKDSL
-266 DANDYVQ
+266 EAGDYSSKI
-273 RCSILYQFII
+273 RMLYAFLEK
-283 NAKNGNEK
+283 ANGNK
-291 LKYYNRMVEICD
+291 KFEIYTLMMNTCD
-303 SGLVKFPTDYYIL
+303 SGLVRFPTDYYIL
-316 MNGLRFMN
+316 SNGLRN
-324 DAYTLVKRQNGEALA
+324 ITAAYDLVKRQKGEGFVE
-339 DYKNKF
+339 YKNKF

-356 MATKDTLINN
+356 MATKDTMINN

-414 RDLGEYEKAE
+414 RDLGEYEKGE

-444 YTDYASMLKLQAE
+444 YIDYASMLKSQAE
-457 ECFGQQMIDTYLKAC
+457 ESFGQQMIDTYLKAC

-491 YAMEICKNDVLDPDK
+491 YAWQICKNDALDPGK

-511 IKPAKKAYDLLKNKE
+511 IRPAKKAYDLLKNKE
-526 RYEGDEAVIM
+526 RYEGDEGIIM
-536 NNVCWCL
+536 NDVCWCL
-543 LDYYFNKKKDYPA
+543 VDYYFNKKKDYPA

-578 KILRN
+578 GILRR

>member
-37 KKVKVDNKTKANK
+37 KKAKVDNKTKANK

-179 YVNFIGS
+179 YASFVEA
-186 GLDKIADQAM
+186 GLDKVTTRAYAGDT
-196 RSNGADKEALAEEV
+196 EAQEEV
-210 RRRRAEMEAVYKKA
+210 RKRRAKLENIYAMA
-224 KDANPTFPYEL
+224 KEANPTYPYNRN
-235 ECARL
+235 CARL
-240 YALYGLTTNETQ
+240 YDKYGLTTNDFQ
-252 KGMQFYDAAIQDSL
+252 KGLQLYDEAQKDSL
-266 DANDYVQ
+266 EAGDYSSKI
-273 RCSILYQFII
+273 RMLYAFLEK
-283 NAKNGNEK
+283 ANGNK
-291 LKYYNRMVEICD
+291 KFEIYTLMMNTCD
-303 SGLVKFPTDYYIL
+303 SGLVRFPTDYYIL
-316 MNGLRFMN
+316 SNGLRN
-324 DAYTLVKRQNGEALA
+324 ITAAYDLVKRQKGEGFVE
-339 DYKNKF
+339 YKNKF

-356 MATKDTLINN
+356 MATKDTMINN

-414 RDLGEYEKAE
+414 RDLGEYEKGE

-444 YTDYASMLKLQAE
+444 YIDYASMLKSQAE
-457 ECFGQQMIDTYLKAC
+457 ESFGQQMIDTYLKAC

-491 YAMEICKNDVLDPDK
+491 YAWQICKNDALDSGK

-511 IKPAKKAYDLLKNKE
+511 IRPAKKAYDLLKNKE
-526 RYEGDEAVIM
+526 MYEGDEGIIM
-536 NNVCWCL
+536 NDVCWCL
-543 LDYYFNKKKDYPA
+543 VDYYFNKKKDYPA

-578 KILRN
+578 GILRR

>member
-37 KKVKVDNKTKANK
+37 KKAKVDNKTKTGK

-134 LDPHYSPAYMLK
+134 LDPHYGPAYMLK

-179 YVNFIGS
+179 YASFVEA
-186 GLDKIADQAM
+186 GLDKVTERAFAGDT
-196 RSNGADKEALAEEV
+196 EAQEEV
-210 RRRRAEMEAVYKKA
+210 RKRRAKLENIYAMA
-224 KDANPTFPYEL
+224 KEANPTYPYNRN
-235 ECARL
+235 CARL
-240 YALYGLTTNETQ
+240 YDKYGLTTNDFQ
-252 KGMQFYDAAIQDSL
+252 KGIQLYDEAQKDSL
-266 DANDYVQ
+266 EAGDYSSKI
-273 RCSILYQFII
+273 RMLYAFLEK
-283 NAKNGNEK
+283 ANGNK
-291 LKYYNRMVEICD
+291 KFEIYTLMMNTCD
-303 SGLVKFPTDYYIL
+303 SGLVRFPTDYYIL
-316 MNGLRFMN
+316 SNGLRN
-324 DAYTLVKRQNGEALA
+324 ITAAYDLVKRQKGEGFVE
-339 DYKNKF
+339 YKNKF

-356 MATKDTLINN
+356 MATKDTMINN

-414 RDLGEYEKAE
+414 RDLGEYEKGE

-444 YTDYASMLKLQAE
+444 YIDYASMLKSQAE
-457 ECFGQQMIDTYLKAC
+457 ESFGQQMIDTYLKAC

-491 YAMEICKNDVLDPDK
+491 YAWQICKNDALDPGK

-511 IKPAKKAYDLLKNKE
+511 IRPAKKAYDLLKNKE
-526 RYEGDEAVIM
+526 RYEGDEGIIM
-536 NNVCWCL
+536 NDVCWCL
-543 LDYYFNKKKDYPA
+543 VDYYFNKKKDYPA

-578 KILRN
+578 GILRR

>member
-1 MNMRK
+1 MNIRK

-37 KKVKVDNKTKANK
+37 KKAKVGNKTKTNK

-134 LDPHYSPAYMLK
+134 LDPHYGPAYMLK

-172 DFRTYRK
+172 DFRTYRT
-179 YVNFIGS
+179 YAAFVEA
-186 GLDKIADQAM
+186 GLDKVTARAFAGDT
-196 RSNGADKEALAEEV
+196 EAQEEV
-210 RRRRAEMEAVYKKA
+210 RRRRAMLENIYAMA
-224 KDANPTFPYEL
+224 KEANPTYPYNRN
-235 ECARL
+235 CARL
-240 YALYGLTTNETQ
+240 YDKYGLTTNDFQ
-252 KGMQFYDAAIQDSL
+252 KGLQLYDEAQEDSL
-266 DANDYVQ
+266 EAGDYSSKI
-273 RCSILYQFII
+273 RMLYAFLET
-283 NAKNGNEK
+283 ANGNKK
-291 LKYYNRMVEICD
+291 LEYYTGMMNICD
-303 SGLVKFPTDYYIL
+303 SGLVRFPTDYYIL
-316 MNGLRFMN
+316 SNGLRN
-324 DAYTLVKRQNGEALA
+324 ITAAYDLVKRKNGEALVW
-339 DYKNKF
+339 YKNKF

-444 YTDYASMLKLQAE
+444 YTDYASMLKSQAE
-457 ECFGQQMIDTYLKAC
+457 ESFGQQMIDTYLKAC

-491 YAMEICKNDVLDPDK
+491 YAMEICKNDVLDPEK

-526 RYEGDEAVIM
+526 RYEGDEDVIM

-543 LDYYFNKKKDYPA
+543 LNYYFNKKKDYPA

-563 YYQLVKGTESEESFA
+563 YYQLVKGTESEESYA
-578 KILRN
+578 GILRR

>member
-15 LVAPSIASVS
+15 LVAPSVASVS

-37 KKVKVDNKTKANK
+37 KKAKVDNKTKANK

-172 DFRTYRK
+172 DFRTYHK
-179 YVNFIGS
+179 YIMFIGS
-186 GLDKIADQAM
+186 GLDKVTARAIAND
-196 RSNGADKEALAEEV
+196 GADKEAVEEV
-210 RRRRAEMEAVYKKA
+210 RRRRAEMEAVYKAA
-224 KDANPTFPYEL
+224 KDANPTYPYNRD
-235 ECARL
+235 CARL
-240 YALYGLTTNETQ
+240 YDKYGLSSNDCI
-252 KGMQFYDAAIQDSL
+252 KGIQLYDEAQEDSL
-266 DANDYVQ
+266 EAGDYSSKI
-273 RCSILYQFII
+273 RMLY
-283 NAKNGNEK
+283 ALLGTVNGNKK
-291 LKYYNRMVEICD
+291 LEIYTRMMNTCD
-303 SGLVKFPTDYYIL
+303 SGLVRFPTDYYIL
-316 MNGLRFMN
+316 ASGLKNMTA
-324 DAYTLVKRQNGEALA
+324 AYDLVKRQNGEVLVW
-339 DYKNKF
+339 YKNNF

-356 MATKDTLINN
+356 MATKDTMINN
-366 DDIYRYGIALMNRY
+366 KDIYLYGIALMNRY

-391 LMARPNIDDKTV
+391 LMARPNIDDNTV

-414 RDLGEYEKAE
+414 RDLGEYEKGE

-444 YTDYASMLKLQAE
+444 YIDYASMLKSQAE

-491 YAMEICKNDVLDPDK
+491 YAMQVCKNDVLDPNK

-511 IKPAKKAYDLLKNKE
+511 IKPAKKAYDLLKN
-526 RYEGDEAVIM
+526 RDTYEGDEDQIM
-536 NNVCWCL
+536 NSVCFCL
-543 LDYYFNKKKDYPA
+543 VDYYYNKKKDYPA

-578 KILRN
+578 GILRR

>member
-37 KKVKVDNKTKANK
+37 KKAKVGNNTKTNK

-134 LDPHYSPAYMLK
+134 LDPHYGPAYMLK

-172 DFRTYRK
+172 DFRTYHK
-179 YVNFIGS
+179 YAKFIGS
-186 GLDKIADQAM
+186 GLDKVTARAFAGDT
-196 RSNGADKEALAEEV
+196 EAQEEV
-210 RRRRAEMEAVYKKA
+210 RRRRAEMEAVYKTA

-240 YALYGLTTNETQ
+240 YTSLSLTTKETK
-252 KGMQFYDAAIQDSL
+252 KGIQFFEAADQDSL
-266 DANDYVQ
+266 NANDYAQ
-273 RCSILYQFII
+273 RCNMMYQFII
-283 NAKNGNEK
+283 DAPNGNVK
-291 LKYYNRMVEICD
+291 LNAYNSIVNVLD
-303 SGLVKFPTDYYIL
+303 SALMKFPTDYYIL
-316 MNGLRFMN
+316 ANGLN
-324 DAYTLVKRQNGEALA
+324 YLNGAYTLVKRQNGEALA
-339 DYKNKF
+339 EYKNKF

-380 KQQQGIDVLQE
+380 KQQQGVDVLQG

-457 ECFGQQMIDTYLKAC
+457 ESFGQQMIDTYMKAC

-480 RFPEYAPYLYY
+480 KFPEYAPYLYY
-491 YAMEICKNDVLDPDK
+491 YAMQVCKNDVLDPDK

-526 RYEGDEAVIM
+526 RYEGDEDQIM
-536 NNVCWCL
+536 NSVCFCL
-543 LDYYFNKKKDYPA
+543 VDYYYNKKKDYPA
-556 AKQYVLK
+556 AKQYVP
-563 YYQLVKGTESEESFA
+563 
-578 KILRN
+578 
-583 RYKMKI
+583 

>member
-37 KKVKVDNKTKANK
+37 KKAKVDNKTKANK

-124 ALKYIDKAIE
+124 ALKYIDRAIE

-158 AVNYYKKA
+158 AVSYYKKA

-179 YVNFIGS
+179 YAAFVEA
-186 GLDKIADQAM
+186 GLDKVTERAFAGDT
-196 RSNGADKEALAEEV
+196 EAQEEV
-210 RRRRAEMEAVYKKA
+210 RKRRAKLENIYAMA
-224 KDANPTFPYEL
+224 KEANPTYPYNRN
-235 ECARL
+235 CARL
-240 YALYGLTTNETQ
+240 YDKYGLTTNDFQ
-252 KGMQFYDAAIQDSL
+252 KGIQLYDEAQKDSL
-266 DANDYVQ
+266 EAGDYSSKI
-273 RCSILYQFII
+273 RMLYAFLEK
-283 NAKNGNEK
+283 ANGNK
-291 LKYYNRMVEICD
+291 KFEIYTLMMNTCD
-303 SGLVKFPTDYYIL
+303 SGLVRFPTDYYIL
-316 MNGLRFMN
+316 SNGLRN
-324 DAYTLVKRQNGEALA
+324 ITAAYDLVKRQKGEGFVE
-339 DYKNKF
+339 YKNKF

-356 MATKDTLINN
+356 MATKDTMINN

-414 RDLGEYEKAE
+414 RDLGEYEKGE

-444 YTDYASMLKLQAE
+444 YIDYASMLKSQAE
-457 ECFGQQMIDTYLKAC
+457 ESFGQQMIDTYLKAC

-491 YAMEICKNDVLDPDK
+491 YAWQICKNDALDPGK

-511 IKPAKKAYDLLKNKE
+511 IRPAKKAYDLLKNKE
-526 RYEGDEAVIM
+526 RYEGDEGIIM
-536 NNVCWCL
+536 NDVCWCL
-543 LDYYFNKKKDYPA
+543 VDYYFNKKKDYPA

-578 KILRN
+578 GILRR

>member
-37 KKVKVDNKTKANK
+37 KKAKVDNKTKTNK

-166 IEMAPN
+166 MEMAPN

-179 YVNFIGS
+179 YAAFVEA
-186 GLDKIADQAM
+186 GLDKVTARAYAGDT
-196 RSNGADKEALAEEV
+196 EAQEEV
-210 RRRRAEMEAVYKKA
+210 RKRRAKLENIYAMA
-224 KDANPTFPYEL
+224 KEANPTYPYNRN
-235 ECARL
+235 CARL
-240 YALYGLTTNETQ
+240 YDKYGLTTNDFQ
-252 KGMQFYDAAIQDSL
+252 KGLQLYDEAQKDSL
-266 DANDYVQ
+266 EAGDYSSKI
-273 RCSILYQFII
+273 RMLYAFLGT
-283 NAKNGNEK
+283 ANGNK
-291 LKYYNRMVEICD
+291 KFEIYTQMMNTCD
-303 SGLVKFPTDYYIL
+303 SGLVRFPTDYYIL
-316 MNGLRFMN
+316 SNGLSN
-324 DAYTLVKRQNGEALA
+324 ITAAYDLVKRQKGEGFVE
-339 DYKNKF
+339 YKNKF

-356 MATKDTLINN
+356 MATKDTMINN
-366 DDIYRYGIALMNRY
+366 KDIYLYGIALMNRY

-391 LMARPNIDDKTV
+391 LMARPNIDDNTV

-414 RDLGEYEKAE
+414 RDLGEYEKGE

-444 YTDYASMLKLQAE
+444 YIDYASMLKSQAE

-491 YAMEICKNDVLDPDK
+491 YAWQICKNDALDPGK

-511 IKPAKKAYDLLKNKE
+511 IRPAKKAYDLLKNKE
-526 RYEGDEAVIM
+526 RYEGDEDIIM
-536 NNVCWCL
+536 NSVCFCL
-543 LDYYFNKKKDYPA
+543 VDYYYNKKKDYPA

-578 KILRN
+578 GILRR

>member
-37 KKVKVDNKTKANK
+37 KKAKVDNKTKANK

-179 YVNFIGS
+179 YAAFVEA
-186 GLDKIADQAM
+186 GLDKVTERAFAGDT
-196 RSNGADKEALAEEV
+196 EAQEEV
-210 RRRRAEMEAVYKKA
+210 RKRRAKLENIYAMA
-224 KDANPTFPYEL
+224 KEANPTFPYNRD
-235 ECARL
+235 CARL
-240 YALYGLTTNETQ
+240 YAAYGLTTNEYKKGIQLYEEVQ
-252 KGMQFYDAAIQDSL
+252 KDSL
-266 DANDYVQ
+266 EARDYINQVQ
-273 RCSILYQFII
+273 MVSAFL
-283 NAKNGNEK
+283 EK
-291 LKYYNRMVEICD
+291 ADGKTKLQHYTRIMNTCD
-303 SGLVKFPTDYYIL
+303 SGLVRFPTDYYIL
-316 MNGLRFMN
+316 SNGLRN
-324 DAYTLVKRQNGEALA
+324 ITAAYDLVKRQNGEALVW
-339 DYKNKF
+339 YKNKF

-380 KQQQGIDVLQE
+380 KQQKGIDVLQE

-491 YAMEICKNDVLDPDK
+491 YAMEICKNDVLDPEK
-506 TLELA
+506 THDLA
-511 IKPAKKAYDLLKNKE
+511 IGPAKKAYDLLKNKE
-526 RYEGDEAVIM
+526 RYEGDEAAIM
-536 NNVCWCL
+536 NNVCYCL

-556 AKQYVLK
+556 AKQYVYK
-563 YYQLVKGTESEESFA
+563 YYQLVKGTQYEESFA
-578 KILRN
+578 GILRR

>member
-37 KKVKVDNKTKANK
+37 KKAKVGNKTKTSK

-134 LDPHYSPAYMLK
+134 LDPHYGPAYMLK
-146 GDIYKWADDTTV
+146 GDIYKWADDTTL

-166 IEMAPN
+166 MEMAPN
-172 DFRTYRK
+172 DFRTYHK
-179 YVNFIGS
+179 YAKFIGS
-186 GLDKIADQAM
+186 GLDKVTARAFAGDT
-196 RSNGADKEALAEEV
+196 EAQEEV
-210 RRRRAEMEAVYKKA
+210 RRRRAEMEAVYKTA

-240 YALYGLTTNETQ
+240 YTSLSLTTKETE
-252 KGMQFYDAAIQDSL
+252 KGIQFFEAADQDSL
-266 DANDYVQ
+266 NANDYAQ
-273 RCSILYQFII
+273 RCNMMYQFII
-283 NAKNGNEK
+283 DAPNGNVK
-291 LKYYNRMVEICD
+291 LNAYNSIVNVLD
-303 SGLVKFPTDYYIL
+303 SALMKFPTDYYIL
-316 MNGLRFMN
+316 ANGLN
-324 DAYTLVKRQNGEALA
+324 YLNGAYTLVKRQNGEVLA
-339 DYKNKF
+339 EYKNKF

-380 KQQQGIDVLQE
+380 KQQQGVDVLQG

-457 ECFGQQMIDTYLKAC
+457 ESFGQQMIDTYMKAC

-480 RFPEYAPYLYY
+480 KFPEYAPYLYY
-491 YAMEICKNDVLDPDK
+491 YAMQVCKNDVLDPDK

-511 IKPAKKAYDLLKNKE
+511 IKPAKKAYDLLKN
-526 RYEGDEAVIM
+526 RDTYEGDEDQIM
-536 NNVCWCL
+536 NSVCFCL
-543 LDYYFNKKKDYPA
+543 VDYYYNKKKDYPA

-578 KILRN
+578 GILRR